1 MGWGYLILAIIF
13 EVFETTMMKLS
24 NGLSNII
31 PSVLMFVG
39 YIASFAMLAIA
50 LKTIDVSVAYAI
62 WSAIGI
68 ILISIIGIFYFGESV
83 SLAKVIS
90 ILVIITGVVSLKL
103 CTQ

>member
-13 EVFETTMMKLS
+13 EVFGTTMMKLS

>member
-13 EVFETTMMKLS
+13 EVFGTTMMKLS
-24 NGLSNII
+24 NGLSNSI

>member
-13 EVFETTMMKLS
+13 EVFGTTMMKLS

-90 ILVIITGVVSLKL
+90 LLVIITGVVSLKL